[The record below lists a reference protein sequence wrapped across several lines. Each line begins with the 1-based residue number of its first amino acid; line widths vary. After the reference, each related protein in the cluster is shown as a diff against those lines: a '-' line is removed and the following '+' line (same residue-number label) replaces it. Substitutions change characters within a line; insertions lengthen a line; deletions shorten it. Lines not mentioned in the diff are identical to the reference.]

1 MSDTHT
7 TQARIHARPDELVP
21 RVLVRAMVALVLVIL
36 SLVTV
41 ARLTDRPLESTP
53 PQTEIIAERVIHLS
67 GDASGAARV
76 LAQSGSVIASFP
88 SDKGGFVAGIDRVL
102 QRERGKIGADMS
114 APVVL
119 RLREGNRLSLYDPVT
134 NWSAERMGLG
144 ADNLRTFARLL
155 EPTQTPNQTQEGSHH
170 GTTD

>member
-1 MSDTHT
+1 MSDTHSQT
-7 TQARIHARPDELVP
+7 RIHARPDELVP
-21 RVLVRAMVALVLVIL
+21 RVLVRAMLALVLVIL

-53 PQTEIIAERVIHLS
+53 PNTAVIAERVIHIS

-76 LAQSGSVIASFP
+76 LDEAGSVIASFP
-88 SDKGGFVAGIDRVL
+88 SDKGGFVAGIYRVL
-102 QRERGKIGADMS
+102 QRERGKIGADAA

-119 RLREGNRLSLYDPVT
+119 RLREGNRLSLYDPLT
-134 NWSAERMGLG
+134 DWSAELMGFG

-155 EPTQTPNQTQEGSHH
+155 EPPQTQGGSHH

>member
-1 MSDTHT
+1 MSDTQ
-7 TQARIHARPDELVP
+7 TQARIHASENELVP

-53 PQTEIIAERVIHLS
+53 PDTAILAERVIHLS

-76 LAQSGSVIASFP
+76 LDDTGTVIASFAP
-88 SDKGGFVAGIDRVL
+88 DKGGFVAGIDRVL
-102 QRERGKIGADMS
+102 QRERTKIGADLS
-114 APVVL
+114 APVLL
-119 RLREGNRLSLYDPVT
+119 RLREGNRLSLYDPT
-134 NWSAERMGLG
+134 TDWSAELMGFG

-155 EPTQTPNQTQEGSHH
+155 EPPTPKEATN